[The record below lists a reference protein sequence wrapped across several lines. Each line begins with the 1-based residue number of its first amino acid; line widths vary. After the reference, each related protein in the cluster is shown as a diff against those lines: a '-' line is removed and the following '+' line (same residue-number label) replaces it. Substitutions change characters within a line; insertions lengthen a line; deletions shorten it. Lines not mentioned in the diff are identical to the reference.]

1 MKPIR
6 LLLTLSCTLGGAFL
20 CASQQSDAPMLS
32 LDQCIGIAL
41 SESPTVKIAD
51 MEVTRA
57 DYSRKET
64 LGQLLPSISFGA
76 SYNRTLAKQV
86 MYMNMDGFA
95 GLGGSGTGS
104 ETEGE
109 DTENRASDSRS
120 RSAGSDGIKV
130 GLDNS
135 FSTGFS
141 ASMPLIAPQLWQS
154 MKLSDSQILRSVEQA
169 RSSRLELVNQVKS
182 AYYTL
187 LLAED
192 SRRVILESYDMAK
205 LNHEIYTKKHQA
217 GAASDYDVLRTSV
230 AMKNIEPEL
239 MQSEIAIKQ
248 ARLQLLI
255 LMGLNADFTFRTA
268 EGLSVYEDTMYDTAL
283 AINRDY
289 SMNPSLKLNEIDSSI
304 ARRNVSIQ
312 QAAWYPTLALSANYN
327 WTSMSNGSPFHNFRW
342 TPYSGVG
349 LSLSFPIFEGGQR
362 YSRVKQAKIQAAEL
376 VAQRENLQRT
386 IESQVTLAV
395 DNINV
400 NIKQIASCA
409 ESVAEAERAH
419 DIMQRSFEIGAASY
433 LDLRDSELSL
443 TRARLARFQAIY
455 NFLVANSE
463 LELLLGNAPLEK
475 YTTDSSSK

>member
-1 MKPIR
+1 MSLKSILP
-6 LLLTLSCTLGGAFL
+6 LFL
-20 CASQQSDAPMLS
+20 CALALSSATAQNNTVPTLS
-32 LDQCIGIAL
+32 LDQCLGIAL
-41 SESPTVKIAD
+41 SESPTVRIAD
-51 MEVTRA
+51 MEITRA
-57 DYSRKET
+57 DYSKKGI
-64 LGQLLPSISFGA
+64 LGQLLPSVSFGA

-86 MYMNMDGFA
+86 MYMNMDGFP
-95 GLGGSGTGS
+95 GMGDGDEES
-104 ETEGE
+104 EEQT
-109 DTENRASDSRS
+109 TSRASGR
-120 RSAGSDGIKV
+120 GGDGIKV

-135 FSTGFS
+135 YNTGFS

-192 SRRVILESYDMAK
+192 SRRVIIESYDMAK

-230 AMKNIEPEL
+230 AMKNIEPEML
-239 MQSEIAIKQ
+239 QSEIAIKQ

-255 LMGLNADFTFRTA
+255 LMGLDSSFEFSTE
-268 EGLSVYEDTMYDTAL
+268 EGLAGYEDSMYDTAL
-283 AINRDY
+283 SINRDY
-289 SMNPSLKLNEIDSSI
+289 SRNSSLVLNEIDSRI
-304 ARRNVSIQ
+304 ARNNVSVQ
-312 QAAWYPTLALSANYN
+312 QAAWFPTLALSANYN
-327 WTSMSNGSPFHNFRW
+327 WMSMSNGSPFRNFRW
-342 TPYSGVG
+342 TPNSSIG
-349 LSLSFPIFEGGQR
+349 LSLSFPIFQGGQR

-376 VAQRENLQRT
+376 SLQRENLQRS
-386 IESQVTLAV
+386 IDSQVTLAI

-400 NIKQIASCA
+400 NIKQISSCS
-409 ESVAEAERAH
+409 ESVAEAEKAH

-455 NFLVANSE
+455 NFLVAHSE
-463 LELLLGNAPLEK
+463 LELLLGNAPIEQYENSLHN
-475 YTTDSSSK
+475 